1 MPFLTLSLQEWAS
14 EKSPWRRGTEDDSKE
29 LKIEL
34 TGWEGTWSP
43 RREQASGRAGSRCLN
58 SLARHSYVSV
68 STSTLLSSSF
78 ILKQVLSSAVKG
90 GPQPPTPPG

>member
-43 RREQASGRAGSRCLN
+43 RREQASGRAGSRP
-58 SLARHSYVSV
+58 SPDAPIRDLALHLRRSG
-68 STSTLLSSSF
+68 ST
-78 ILKQVLSSAVKG
+78 
-90 GPQPPTPPG
+90 